1 MIFMELTFVLQAS
14 ETQTVDSESPLFE
27 NSAGDSLAGDGFMS
41 RPGMPDFPSTNT
53 SATSTTS
60 IEFFEDAGTL
70 TEDLN
75 RDDASRATGYFGKA
89 SEVAWLQKLGTAVNK
104 LNTGQEQRHAF
115 QIEDSTPSMNYHLD
129 STQVPET
136 IPPLEPRCLP
146 PKPWAARLVNIFFE
160 SVAPSFPL
168 INKSLFIVQF
178 NQAFALTASQPSRK
192 WLAVLNL
199 ILAVGSRCY
208 RLSEAR
214 SGGDVDDRVYLSRA
228 LALSSTP
235 GTTRYIGLH
244 QVQIDLM
251 FAIYYLFSGE
261 LNQSWQA
268 NGRAARLAI
277 SMGLNLR
284 VDGSSRLD
292 TVSKETRARIWWSI
306 VALENVLSGMTGRT
320 SCIDNQSMSV
330 HLPLPYDEAQFALPE
345 VVELLGDASSRESK
359 LQSTI
364 SASNSERY
372 ARDEWL
378 RDIIPSQSL
387 YFFHLV
393 DLSVTMQSATK
404 AVYSLTAT
412 KDSIGANISFYQ
424 EKLQSWLSSLQPA
437 FAFIIYDANDISRVS
452 APNCREQ
459 VALAMAYYSSQMI
472 LNRPCLT
479 DLDVETGTNI
489 KIPRSNFEDE
499 TAKACVHFALALIS
513 VLPDVPD
520 IKWIAAMTS
529 WWPLLHTIMR
539 ALTILLTQLSIGL
552 VSVMNVYGEQ
562 QIAEENEG
570 EDAEAIREAS
580 KKALLWLHSM
590 AEQDPSSRRA
600 FHIGKRLFHLVTPS
614 QAWLDLQD
622 ISSGAGYEN
631 EKEKAFA
638 RAQGLNGFGPGSL
651 NLPESFVNW
660 GPDCTGCESVDEE
673 VEVPLYLDPVL
684 LSFDSYEF

>member
-1 MIFMELTFVLQAS
+1 
-14 ETQTVDSESPLFE
+14 
-27 NSAGDSLAGDGFMS
+27 MS

-53 SATSTTS
+53 SATFTTS
-60 IEFFEDAGTL
+60 IKFLEDAGIL
-70 TEDLN
+70 TEDPN
-75 RDDASRATGYFGKA
+75 RDDASRAAGYFGEA
-89 SEVAWLQKLGTAVNK
+89 SEIAWLQKLGTAVNK
-104 LNTGQEQRHAF
+104 LTTDNEPPHSF
-115 QIEDSTPSMNYHLD
+115 HIEDSTPSMNYHLG
-129 STQVPET
+129 STPVLET
-136 IPPLEPRCLP
+136 TLSLEPKCLP
-146 PKPWAARLVNIFFE
+146 PKPWAAQLVSTFFK
-160 SVAPSFPL
+160 SVGPSFPL
-168 INKSLFIVQF
+168 INKPLFIVQF
-178 NQAFALTASQPSRK
+178 DKAFAHCASQPSRK

-199 ILAVGSRCY
+199 ILAVGSRFY
-208 RLSEAR
+208 RLSEPA
-214 SGGDVDDRVYLSRA
+214 SESDVDDHVYLSRA
-228 LALSSTP
+228 LALSSAP
-235 GTTRYIGLH
+235 GTTKYVGLH

-251 FAIYYLFSGE
+251 FAIYYLFSGQ

-292 TVSKETRARIWWSI
+292 TVSKETRVRIWWSI
-306 VALENVLSGMTGRT
+306 VVLENVLAGMTGRI
-320 SCIDNQSMSV
+320 SCIDSQSISV

-345 VVELLGDASSRESK
+345 VTELLGDAWSRERK

-364 SASNSERY
+364 QASSSERY
-372 ARDEWL
+372 ARNQWL

-393 DLSVTMQSATK
+393 DLSVTMQAATK

-412 KDSIGANISFYQ
+412 KDSIGAKILFYQ
-424 EKLQSWLSSLQPA
+424 ERLQSWLLSLQPA
-437 FAFIIYDANDISRVS
+437 FAFIIFDANDVS
-452 APNCREQ
+452 GTNAPNCREQ
-459 VALAMAYYSSQMI
+459 VNLAMAYYSSQMI

-479 DLDVETGTNI
+479 ELNVETGTNI
-489 KIPRSNFEDE
+489 KIPRSKFEDD

-552 VSVMNVYGEQ
+552 VPVMNAYGEQ
-562 QIAEENEG
+562 QIGEANKD
-570 EDAEAIREAS
+570 EDAKTLREAS

-622 ISSGAGYEN
+622 IPPGAALLGPGY
-631 EKEKAFA
+631 EKEKDQAFA
-638 RAQGLNGFGPGSL
+638 HAQGLNGFGPGSL
-651 NLPESFVNW
+651 NLPEGFVNW
-660 GPDCTGCESVDEE
+660 GPDCTGFESVDEE
-673 VEVPLYLDPVL
+673 VEIPLCLDPVL

>member
-1 MIFMELTFVLQAS
+1 
-14 ETQTVDSESPLFE
+14 
-27 NSAGDSLAGDGFMS
+27 
-41 RPGMPDFPSTNT
+41 MPDFQSTNT

-104 LNTGQEQRHAF
+104 LNTDKEQRHAF
-115 QIEDSTPSMNYHLD
+115 QIEDSTPSMNYYLD
-129 STQVPET
+129 NTQVPET
-136 IPPLEPRCLP
+136 IPPPEPRCLP
-146 PKPWAARLVNIFFE
+146 PKPWAAHLVNIFFK

-178 NQAFALTASQPSRK
+178 NQAFAHTASQPSRK

-199 ILAVGSRCY
+199 IFAVGCRCY
-208 RLSEAR
+208 RLSEPR
-214 SGGDVDDRVYLSRA
+214 SGDDVDDRVYLSRA

-261 LNQSWQA
+261 VNQYVYDLPRLNISDPVASRSWQA

-437 FAFIIYDANDISRVS
+437 FTFIIYDANDINSVS

-489 KIPRSNFEDE
+489 KIPRSNFEDD

-520 IKWIAAMTS
+520 IKWIAAMTT

-562 QIAEENEG
+562 QIAQENEG
-570 EDAEAIREAS
+570 EDAEAVREAS

-622 ISSGAGYEN
+622 ISSDSALLGAGDES

-673 VEVPLYLDPVL
+673 AEVPLYLDPVL

>member
-1 MIFMELTFVLQAS
+1 
-14 ETQTVDSESPLFE
+14 
-27 NSAGDSLAGDGFMS
+27 MS
-41 RPGMPDFPSTNT
+41 RPEMPDFPSTNT
-53 SATSTTS
+53 SGTSATSV
-60 IEFFEDAGTL
+60 EFLEDVGTL

-75 RDDASRATGYFGKA
+75 RDDASRAAGYFGKA
-89 SEVAWLQKLGTAVNK
+89 SEVAWLQKLGTSVNK
-104 LNTGQEQRHAF
+104 LTTDNEPLHLF
-115 QIEDSTPSMNYHLD
+115 HIEDSTASMNYHLD
-129 STQVPET
+129 HIQTPET
-136 IPPLEPRCLP
+136 SLPLEPRCLP
-146 PKPWAARLVNIFFE
+146 PQPWAAQLVGIFFK

-168 INKSLFIVQF
+168 INKSLFAVQF
-178 NQAFALTASQPSRK
+178 DQAFSCSTAQPPRK

-199 ILAVGSRCY
+199 ILAVGCRCY
-208 RLSEAR
+208 RLIEPVSA
-214 SGGDVDDRVYLSRA
+214 GDVDDHVYFARA
-228 LALSSTP
+228 VALSSVP
-235 GTTRYIGLH
+235 GTFRYIGLH
-244 QVQIDLM
+244 QVQIELM
-251 FAIYYLFSGE
+251 FAIYYLFSGQ

-292 TVSKETRARIWWSI
+292 PVSQETRARIWWSI
-306 VALENVLSGMTGRT
+306 FALENVLSTMTGRT
-320 SCIDNQSMSV
+320 SCIDYQSMSV
-330 HLPLPYDEAQFALPE
+330 HLPIPYDVARFSLPE
-345 VVELLGDASSRESK
+345 VTELLADASSRERN
-359 LQSTI
+359 LQPTI
-364 SASNSERY
+364 HASNAERH
-372 ARDEWL
+372 ARDRWL
-378 RDIIPSQSL
+378 KDIIPSQSL

-393 DLSVTMQSATK
+393 DLFVTMQAATK
-404 AVYSLTAT
+404 AIYSLTAT
-412 KDSIGANISFYQ
+412 KDTIGAKIPFYQ

-437 FAFIIYDANDISRVS
+437 FAFIIYDATDASGIS

-489 KIPRSNFEDE
+489 KIPRSNFEDN
-499 TAKACVHFALALIS
+499 TARACVHFALALIS

-520 IKWIAAMTS
+520 IKWVAAMTS

-552 VSVMNVYGEQ
+552 VSVMNAYGK
-562 QIAEENEG
+562 EEMGAANEG
-570 EDAEAIREAS
+570 EDAEAVRTAS

-622 ISSGAGYEN
+622 ISSESALLGAGYEM

-638 RAQGLNGFGPGSL
+638 RAQGQNGFGPGSL
-651 NLPESFVNW
+651 KLPEKFVNW
-660 GPDCTGCESVDEE
+660 GPDCTGFESVDAGEE
-673 VEVPLYLDPVL
+673 VDVPLYLDPVL